1 MEFKTIEEAQEYI
14 KKIEDKNKNLND
26 LLENQKVVMTE
37 KENNISSLNEE
48 INRLKIKN
56 YELFEQIPVSNNN
69 SNNNSN
75 SKSSKKDVDN
85 EIDIDY
91 LLKNF
96 DN

>member
-14 KKIEDKNKNLND
+14 KKIENEKKNLND
-26 LLENQKVVMTE
+26 LLENQKVAMTE
-37 KENNISSLNEE
+37 KENNITSLNEE

-69 SNNNSN
+69 SNN
-75 SKSSKKDVDN
+75 KSSKKDVDN

>member
-1 MEFKTIEEAQEYI
+1 MEFKSIEEAQDYI
-14 KKIEDKNKNLND
+14 KKIEDEKKNLND

-37 KENNISSLNEE
+37 KEKNITSLNDE

-56 YELFEQIPVSNNN
+56 YELFEQIPVNGQT
-69 SNNNSN
+69 
-75 SKSSKKDVDN
+75 KTDTSSKKDES

-96 DN
+96 D

>member
-14 KKIEDKNKNLND
+14 NKIEDEKKNLSD
-26 LLENQKVVMTE
+26 LLENQKAVMTE
-37 KENNISSLNEE
+37 KENNINSLNQE

-56 YELFEQIPVSNNN
+56 YELFEQIPVAGQPKTDE
-69 SNNNSN
+69 
-75 SKSSKKDVDN
+75 SKNKDET
-85 EIDIDY
+85 EIDINY

>member
-14 KKIEDKNKNLND
+14 NKIEDEKKNLSD
-26 LLENQKVVMTE
+26 LLENQKVAMQE
-37 KENNISSLNEE
+37 KENSIDTLNQE

-56 YELFEQIPVSNNN
+56 YELFEQIPVAGH
-69 SNNNSN
+69 
-75 SKSSKKDVDN
+75 SKTDAPKKDEN
-85 EIDIDY
+85 EIDINY